1 MQEKS
6 ADQVRP
12 VSSLREFFRTS
23 VADAAAKQRLDLDDH
38 TEHYVVNLLTLY
50 SRSEAVFDRT
60 ENGTELRPL
69 ARILAES
76 VDAPDQAERNF
87 ALQRVGDLSLFLA
100 GFFGEG
106 MSRRLVDV
114 DYYVQMGGAAYST
127 LSYNVRGSVRGSM
140 LAAVFEELA
149 AKFIALVDV
158 LAEIRD
164 ESREIQDIDI
174 LRMYEIWL
182 RTGSERAARK
192 LREAGI
198 EPNRRFGSDTWH

>member
-1 MQEKS
+1 MPKS
-6 ADQVRP
+6 AEHVKP
-12 VSSLREFFRTS
+12 VASLREFFRTS
-23 VADAAAKQRLDLDDH
+23 IADAASRQKLELDDH

-76 VDAPDQAERNF
+76 VDSADPAERNQ

-106 MSRRLVDV
+106 MARKLVDV

-127 LSYNVRGSVRGSM
+127 LSYNVRGSVRGRM
-140 LAAVFEELA
+140 LALVFEELA
-149 AKFIALVDV
+149 SKFIDLVDV
-158 LAEIRD
+158 LAEIRED
-164 ESREIQDIDI
+164 SREVQHVDV

-182 RTGSERAARK
+182 RTGSRRAARR

-198 EPNRRFGSDTWH
+198 EPNHRFGADTWH

>member
-1 MQEKS
+1 MHEKTVEHV
-6 ADQVRP
+6 QPVR
-12 VSSLREFFRTS
+12 SLREFFRTS
-23 VADAAAKQRLDLDDH
+23 VSDVAAKQSLELDDH

-60 ENGTELRPL
+60 ENGTELKPL
-69 ARILAES
+69 ARILADS
-76 VDAPDQAERNF
+76 IDSSDPGERNS

-100 GFFGEG
+100 GFLGDG
-106 MSRRLVDV
+106 MSRRLVDI
-114 DYYVQMGGAAYST
+114 DYYVNMGGAAYGT
-127 LSYNVRGSVRGSM
+127 LSSNVRGSVRDGT

-149 AKFIALVDV
+149 GKFIELVDV

-164 ESREIQDIDI
+164 ESREVNDIDI

-182 RTGSERAARK
+182 RTGSGRAARR

-198 EPNRRFGSDTWH
+198 EPNSRFGIQTRH